1 MGKKGA
7 NKKAPNLTSGSQAS
21 ITLREESSGKKQP
34 NVNGKSMLKL
44 EHLQNLTVW
53 ASGEASIPSLG
64 AFLGHQLATLGES
77 LGSSPN
83 PSLFPCQRCE
93 SILHPGCNCI
103 IRIEK
108 NTAKARCRR
117 KSSNISTQ
125 NSVVYKCHF
134 CSHRNLKRG
143 TPRGHMKEICPP
155 KARPS
160 FKLEPSRSTV
170 IKSVKLDEGATGN
183 KEVKKVDEIASP
195 AITTDDPVIDSP
207 APATPSVKTGPTLL
221 EGKRRKRNRSGAKK
235 AAESE
240 SNSATTVAE
249 NSVSAANKR
258 KRKSWTS
265 LKEIAES
272 SEHGNRQNLSNLT
285 IPFFI

>member
-7 NKKAPNLTSGSQAS
+7 NKKAPSLTSGSQAS

-44 EHLQNLTVW
+44 KHLENLAVW
-53 ASGEASIPSLG
+53 ANGEASIPSLG
-64 AFLGHQLATLGES
+64 AFFGHQLAALGES
-77 LGSSPN
+77 LGSSSN

-93 SILHPGCNCI
+93 SILQPGYNCTV
-103 IRIEK
+103 RIEK
-108 NTAKARCRR
+108 NTAKARHRH
-117 KSSNISTQ
+117 KSSSISTQ
-125 NSVVYKCHF
+125 NSVVYKCLF

-143 TPRGHMKEICPP
+143 TPRGHTKKICPS
-155 KARPS
+155 KAKPS
-160 FKLEPSRSTV
+160 FKLEPSHPMV
-170 IKSVKLDEGATGN
+170 IKSIKLEEVATGN
-183 KEVKKVDEIASP
+183 KEVKKVDKIASP

-207 APATPSVKTGPTLL
+207 APATPYVRTGPTLL
-221 EGKRRKRNRSGAKK
+221 EAKRRKRNRSGAKK
-235 AAESE
+235 AVESE

-272 SEHGNRQNLSNLT
+272 SEHGNSQNLSNLT

>member
-34 NVNGKSMLKL
+34 NINGKSMLKL
-44 EHLQNLTVW
+44 KHLQNLAVW
-53 ASGEASIPSLG
+53 ANGEASIPSLG
-64 AFLGHQLATLGES
+64 AFFGHQLAALGES
-77 LGSSPN
+77 LGSSSN

-93 SILHPGCNCI
+93 SILQPGYNCTV
-103 IRIEK
+103 RIEK
-108 NTAKARCRR
+108 NTAKARCRH
-117 KSSNISTQ
+117 KSSNVSTQ
-125 NSVVYKCHF
+125 NSVVYKCLF

-143 TPRGHMKEICPP
+143 TPRGHTKEICPS
-155 KARPS
+155 KAKPS
-160 FKLEPSRSTV
+160 FKLEPSHSMV
-170 IKSVKLDEGATGN
+170 IKSIKLEEGATGN

-207 APATPSVKTGPTLL
+207 APATPYVRTGPTLL
-221 EGKRRKRNRSGAKK
+221 EAKRRKRNRSGAKK

-272 SEHGNRQNLSNLT
+272 SELGNSQNLSNLT

>member
-44 EHLQNLTVW
+44 KHLQNLAVW
-53 ASGEASIPSLG
+53 ANGEASIPSLG
-64 AFLGHQLATLGES
+64 AFFGHQLATLGES
-77 LGSSPN
+77 LGSSSN

-93 SILHPGCNCI
+93 SILQLGYNYT

-108 NTAKARCRR
+108 NTAKARRR
-117 KSSNISTQ
+117 HKSSNFSTQ
-125 NSVVYKCHF
+125 NSVVYKCLF

-143 TPRGHMKEICPP
+143 TPRGHTKEICPS
-155 KARPS
+155 KAKPS
-160 FKLEPSRSTV
+160 FKLEPSHSMV
-170 IKSVKLDEGATGN
+170 IKSIKLEEGATGN
-183 KEVKKVDEIASP
+183 KEA
-195 AITTDDPVIDSP
+195 
-207 APATPSVKTGPTLL
+207 
-221 EGKRRKRNRSGAKK
+221 KRRKSNRSGAKK

-249 NSVSAANKR
+249 NSVSAPNKWN
-258 KRKSWTS
+258 RKSWTN

-272 SEHGNRQNLSNLT
+272 SEHGCSFCNRLNT
-285 IPFFI
+285 A